1 MSHSYINYI
10 ALEWWNCKKKF
21 LHAFQMRYYFGTP
34 GKYTCLYHGNDDKFQ
49 QNIKYFL
56 LYDPYSS
63 QEDHNGILHLN
74 WCFVIRNICIFSI
87 IADKEMYIKSYI
99 TEPAPQLRYSFIPIF
114 INRNDI
120 QTNTISWHIQS
131 KIKHI

>member
-1 MSHSYINYI
+1 
-10 ALEWWNCKKKF
+10 
-21 LHAFQMRYYFGTP
+21 MRYYFGIP

-49 QNIKYFL
+49 QNIKFFL
-56 LYDPYSS
+56 LYDLYSS
-63 QEDHNGILHLN
+63 KEDHNGILHLN
-74 WCFVIRNICIFSI
+74 WCFVI

-99 TEPAPQLRYSFIPIF
+99 TEPAPQLKYSFISIF